1 MLHSEARV
9 ATTQPRRYLGQLV
22 KHFAHKIPATH
33 DETTGRIEFPFGL
46 CELTAEGEEA
56 LVMRVSSAD
65 AEALERLEGVVA
77 RHLERFAFREPPVI
91 AWSRADSPIS

>member
-9 ATTQPRRYLGQLV
+9 ATELPRRYLGQLV

-46 CELTAEGEEA
+46 CELSTQGEEA
-56 LVMRVSSAD
+56 LVMRVLAED

-77 RHLERFAFREPPVI
+77 RHLERFAFRAPPVI
-91 AWSRADSPIS
+91 AWNRGGTK